1 MSDETTLLPCP
12 WCGEYP
18 KITEDGGSTGPWFC
32 VWHDCPPV
40 ECGKARHYG
49 ESLGC
54 ISITTAWFHTEVEAI
69 AAWNTRTPEQAIAAT
84 LGEAD
89 EGCYL
94 MRDGK
99 KFPVELDCGFI
110 GIMPIAITVAGF
122 RYLLEVPN
130 GE

>member
-1 MSDETTLLPCP
+1 MTNAADELQRLLDERGIHWWEGEDERKTLWESNGLT
-12 WCGEYP
+12 WEYFND
-18 KITEDGGSTGPWFC
+18 ENGDAW
-32 VWHDCPPV
+32 
-40 ECGKARHYG
+40 
-49 ESLGC
+49 LGFLGAC
-54 ISITTAWFHTEVEAI
+54 EQDI
-69 AAWNTRTPEQAIAAT
+69 TPEQAIAAT

-99 KFPVELDCGFI
+99 KFSVELDCGFI
-110 GIMPIAITVAGF
+110 GIMPITITVAGF